1 MNEDSAFGYSL
12 KLVNGD
18 IQLMGNQLQL
28 VHGKEN
34 LLQALNLRVQTPSG
48 SDILNTTY
56 GLAVTEVFTK
66 PGALSL
72 IKEQIKLSL
81 VQTLATDPRVHSVR
95 DIIFSDDPR
104 YIAQSSGVNVD
115 PRVSRS
121 WSVQVLIE
129 TLNAQ
134 TATLALH
141 IGV

>member
-1 MNEDSAFGYSL
+1 MNEDPAFGYSL

-18 IQLMGNQLQL
+18 ILLTGNGLQL

-34 LLQALNLRVQTPSG
+34 LLQALNLRVQTPAG
-48 SDILNTTY
+48 SDVLNTTY
-56 GLAVTEVFTK
+56 GLAVTQVFTQ
-66 PGALSL
+66 PGTLSL

-104 YIAQSSGVNVD
+104 YIAQSPQVAVD
-115 PRVSRS
+115 PRLSRS
-121 WSVQVLIE
+121 WSVLVLIE

-134 TATLALH
+134 TATLALN
-141 IGV
+141 IGA